1 MFDYAAATNIDRLAA
16 AHQRY
21 LDDEA
26 AEQDLQEAEEE
37 AISNTPSLAAESLDN
52 LDASEWRVMNLLI
65 GKLISQY
72 QYHGDERDQG
82 ILDTSQEI
90 YDLCQRPIAERA
102 TVNHQRAVRSAA
114 SGLHFP
120 QRGAEK

>member
-1 MFDYAAATNIDRLAA
+1 MFDYAAPTQIDRLAA

-26 AEQDLQEAEEE
+26 AEQDLREAEEQ
-37 AISNTPSLAAESLDN
+37 AISNNPAAMAAALDSLDAAEWS
-52 LDASEWRVMNLLI
+52 AMNLLI

-82 ILDTSQEI
+82 LLDTSQEV
-90 YDLCQRPIAERA
+90 YDLCQRAIAEQA
-102 TVNHQRAVRSAA
+102 TYNRQRTLRW
-114 SGLHFP
+114 HP
-120 QRGAEK
+120 